1 MMNFTATK
9 KVQIKKYY
17 LGPDYPYIHL
27 SYRQAQCMA
36 YSIKGFSNRE
46 IGKFLH
52 LSPNTIH
59 SYTKTLRVK
68 LRCSSKTEL
77 IVKVCQ
83 SYFVNYIDELIDNN
97 NLCLKSLRET
107 IYLNY
112 DALA

>member
-1 MMNFTATK
+1 MMDFKVIK
-9 KVQIKKYY
+9 KFQIKKYY
-17 LGPDYPYIHL
+17 LGPDYPAIYL

-46 IGKFLH
+46 IGRLLH

-59 SYTKTLRVK
+59 SYTKTLRIK
-68 LRCSSKTEL
+68 LKCSSKTEL

-97 NLCLKSLRET
+97 NL
-107 IYLNY
+107 
-112 DALA
+112 